1 MDELFTHVR
10 EGEEGMWPASLR
22 FQPPKTD
29 F

>member
-1 MDELFTHVR
+1 MDELFPHEH